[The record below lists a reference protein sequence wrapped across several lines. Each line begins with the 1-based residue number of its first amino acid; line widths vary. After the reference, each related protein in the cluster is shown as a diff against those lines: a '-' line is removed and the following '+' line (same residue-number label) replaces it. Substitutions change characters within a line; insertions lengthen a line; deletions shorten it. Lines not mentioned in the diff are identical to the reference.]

1 MIDWANVTVDERKGK
16 HVPGAIQTINLT
28 KTYGKNRGI
37 RDVNLDI
44 HAGEVFGFLGPNG
57 AGKSTTLRTLTAL
70 MKPTSGECRI
80 MGIDPHQDPVAAMA
94 NVGNLPTEFSLEDR
108 GTGRRLVNY
117 FGKLRNVHDLSFA
130 DEIAKRID
138 ADLDRPI
145 RKLSRGNK
153 QKIGIVLAL
162 FHRPPVVILDEPTGG
177 LDPLVQE
184 QVMEILTEARAG
196 GQTILFSSHVLS
208 EVERIADRV
217 GIIREGELIAVEDP
231 HQLTSR
237 AIRKVRI
244 RYPDS
249 VDPGTLQ
256 RMEQLA
262 GVEQFQWQAPLAM
275 FDYAGNAQALI
286 AALADQRIEMIDIE
300 RPSLEE
306 IFLGYYGASKNG
318 GAQ

>member
-1 MIDWANVTVDERKGK
+1 M
-16 HVPGAIQTINLT
+16 PSAIQTIHLT
-28 KTYGKNRGI
+28 KTYGNNRGI
-37 RDVNLDI
+37 QDVNLDI
-44 HAGEVFGFLGPNG
+44 QPGEVFGFLGPNG
-57 AGKSTTLRTLTAL
+57 AGKSTTIRTLTAL

-80 MGIDPHQDPVAAMA
+80 LGIDPHTDPVAAMA

-108 GTGRRLVNY
+108 GTGRSLVKY
-117 FGKLRNVHDLSFA
+117 FATLRNIRDLSFA
-130 DEIAKRID
+130 DDIARRID

-145 RKLSRGNK
+145 RRLSRGNK

-184 QVMEILTEARAG
+184 QVLEILDEARAG
-196 GQTILFSSHVLS
+196 GQTVMFSSHVLS

-217 GIIREGELIAVEDP
+217 GIIRDGELIAVEDP
-231 HQLTSR
+231 HLLTSR

-244 RYPDS
+244 RYPQTVTPETIQQMENLRG
-249 VDPGTLQ
+249 VDN
-256 RMEQLA
+256 
-262 GVEQFQWQAPLAM
+262 FQWQNPLMM
-275 FDYAGNAQALI
+275 FDYAGDAQALI
-286 AALADQRIEMIDIE
+286 ETVARQQIEMIDIE

-306 IFLGYYGASKNG
+306 IFLGYYGAGKNG

>member
-1 MIDWANVTVDERKGK
+1 M
-16 HVPGAIQTINLT
+16 PSAIQTINLT

-37 RDVNLDI
+37 HDVNMDI
-44 HAGEVFGFLGPNG
+44 QQGEVFGFLGPNG
-57 AGKSTTLRTLTAL
+57 AGKSTTLRTITAL

-108 GTGRRLVNY
+108 ATGRRLVKY
-117 FGKLRNVHDLSFA
+117 FAALRNVTDLTFA
-130 DEIAKRID
+130 DEIARRIT

-145 RKLSRGNK
+145 RRLSRGNK

-162 FHRPPVVILDEPTGG
+162 FHKPPVVILDEPTGG

-196 GQTILFSSHVLS
+196 GQTVLFSSHVLS

-217 GIIREGELIAVEDP
+217 GIIRDGELIAVEDP
-231 HQLTSR
+231 HQLTSK
-237 AIRKVRI
+237 AIRKVRV
-244 RYPDS
+244 RLPENVEASS
-249 VDPGTLQ
+249 VQQL
-256 RMEQLA
+256 ENLA
-262 GVEQFQWQAPLAM
+262 GVEKFQWHLPLAT
-275 FDYAGNAQALI
+275 FDYAGDAQALI
-286 AALADQRIEMIDIE
+286 ATLAAQQIEMIDIE

-306 IFLGYYGASKNG
+306 IFLGYYGDSRNG
-318 GAQ
+318 GVA